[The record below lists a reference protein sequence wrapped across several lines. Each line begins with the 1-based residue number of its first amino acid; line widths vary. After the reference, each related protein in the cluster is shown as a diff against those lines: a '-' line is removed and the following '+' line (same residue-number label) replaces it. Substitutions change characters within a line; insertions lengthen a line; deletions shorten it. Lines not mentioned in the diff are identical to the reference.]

1 MNRKHTWYNK
11 LEQMLQYIL
20 YLHHSQLFC
29 KICVKHQP
37 KKIEE
42 NHKLYMHDSNCCRLV
57 STEGDNEQVN
67 NTEPQ
72 TEKRAKLPGKRR
84 HINSYFT
91 VQHW

>member
-1 MNRKHTWYNK
+1 
-11 LEQMLQYIL
+11 MLNANQ
-20 YLHHSQLFC
+20 
-29 KICVKHQP
+29 
-37 KKIEE
+37 KKIEG